1 VKLYVSI
8 VLFPLTPF
16 FSSLRSMFHPIREKA
31 EISMTVSLNKQVVC
45 PVLIGRTPDLALLKL
60 SLEQVKSSKGQIV
73 LLCGEAGIGKSRLAA
88 EIKTE
93 AFTQGFQLLQGN
105 CFPTDLSF
113 PYAPLLDL
121 LRSVFLASSTAQI
134 EALVGPF
141 ARELAPLLP
150 DVVHLFPDLTVLLP
164 LPSLDPEQEK
174 RRLFAALAHYFLSQ
188 AAHHPLLLVVED
200 LHWSDDISLEFIKY
214 FVRRCAT
221 QPLLVLLTYRSDE
234 VRPTFSHWLAELD
247 REHLGQ
253 EVTLRRLTHSE
264 TGAML
269 QAIFDLGRPVQA
281 AFLDAIYT
289 LTEGNP
295 FFIEEILKSLIAAG
309 EISYTDGDWD
319 RKPPGE
325 LHIPRSI
332 ADAVQQR
339 SDHLS
344 ASARHVLLLAAVAGR
359 RFDFAVLQ
367 QMTHHDEQQLLT
379 LMKELMSA
387 QLVIEESAE
396 QFAFRHA
403 LTRQAIYAELLVRE
417 RKALHRTVAETMES
431 LYAGALEA
439 HLADLAYHFSE
450 AGVFEKA
457 LSYARQA
464 GETAQHLYA
473 PRAAIEQFTR
483 ALDAAS
489 YLALAPRA
497 ALYHARGQ
505 AYETLGEFEQAR
517 HDYEQA
523 LGAAY
528 EAHDGVAE
536 CQSLLDLG
544 ALWAERD
551 YQQTGAYFRRA
562 IERARALA
570 DPKLLAHSLNRLG
583 NWYLNVEQPHEA
595 LRYHQEALATFQTLS
610 DRRGKA
616 STLDLLGM
624 ASLLGGDLLQSA
636 AYYEQAI
643 TLLRE
648 LDERERLPSSL
659 ANLMLCGGIY
669 QTETLVPTTVGFAE
683 SLQQGELALK
693 IAGEIGQRSDEA
705 YTLIHMAM
713 FLGLRGE
720 YARALEVAQ
729 RGLDIAED
737 IEHRQ
742 WMTAGHR
749 VLGALYLDVLALS
762 EAQQHLEQALA
773 FAQEI
778 GSWFWTRNSS
788 ALLASVYIGRG
799 DLAQAEALL
808 TAAPA
813 LDAPPQTQAHRLIW
827 YVRAQLALAQGKPD
841 RVLAITEQ
849 LFASAA
855 HVAGEQSIPHLAQL
869 RGKALAMLNRPAE
882 AETALQAAQA
892 GAVMQ
897 DLRPLLW
904 RIAIDLGNLYRAEL
918 RDEEAEH
925 AFATARELIED
936 LAAPIPDPALRAH
949 FLQQATALLPHQEPL
964 SPRRAA
970 KRAFGGLTEREREV
984 AALIAQGKANRE
996 IAEILVV
1003 NTRTIEKHIENIL
1016 SKLGFTSRAQIAV
1029 WASEKGLGQK
1039 E

>member
-1 VKLYVSI
+1 
-8 VLFPLTPF
+8 
-16 FSSLRSMFHPIREKA
+16 MKA
-31 EISMTVSLNKQVVC
+31 SFYQPVVC
-45 PVLIGRTPDLALLKL
+45 PVLIGRTPDLALLQL
-60 SLEQVKSSKGQIV
+60 CIERVKSGKGQVV
-73 LLCGEAGIGKSRLAA
+73 LLCGEAGIGKSRLVA

-93 AFTQGFQLLQGN
+93 AFALGFQLLQGN
-105 CFPTDLSF
+105 CFPRDRSF

-121 LRSVFLASSTAQI
+121 LRSMFLTSSSAQI
-134 EALVGPF
+134 DALVGPF

-150 DVVHLFPDLTVLLP
+150 DVIHLFPDLIVLPP

-174 RRLFAALAHYFLSQ
+174 RRLFAAMAHVFLSQ
-188 AAHHPLLLVVED
+188 AAERPLLLVVED
-200 LHWSDDISLEFIKY
+200 VHWSDDTSLEFLQY
-214 FVRRCAT
+214 LARRCAT

-234 VRPTFSHWLAELD
+234 VHPTLSHWLAGLD

-253 EVTLRRLTHSE
+253 EVALTRLTRGE

-269 QAIFDLGRPVQA
+269 QAIFDLGRPAQGE
-281 AFLDAIYT
+281 FQDTIYT

-295 FFIEEILKSLIAAG
+295 FFIEEILKSLIATG
-309 EISYTDGDWD
+309 EISFTDGAWD
-319 RKPPGE
+319 RKPLGE

-359 RFDFAVLQ
+359 RFDFALLQ
-367 QMTHHDEQQLLT
+367 QVTHHDEQQLLT
-379 LMKELMSA
+379 LMKELMAA

-403 LTRQAIYAELLVRE
+403 LTRQAIYAQLLVRE
-417 RKALHRTVAETMES
+417 RKALHRTMAETMES
-431 LYAGALEA
+431 LYVGALEA

-450 AGVFEKA
+450 ASLWEKA
-457 LSYARQA
+457 LSYAQQA
-464 GETAQHLYA
+464 GETAQRLYA

-483 ALDAAS
+483 ALDAANH
-489 YLALAPRA
+489 LALAPRA

-505 AYETLGEFEQAR
+505 AYETLGEFAQAR
-517 HDYEQA
+517 HDFEQA

-536 CQSLLDLG
+536 WQSLLDLG

-551 YQQTGAYFRRA
+551 YQQAGAYFRRA
-562 IERARALA
+562 IELARALA

-643 TLLRE
+643 ALMRE

-659 ANLMLCGGIY
+659 ANLMLCSGIY
-669 QTETLVPTTVGFAE
+669 QTETLVPAAVGFTE
-683 SLQQGELALK
+683 SQELGELALK

-713 FLGLRGE
+713 LLGPRGE
-720 YARALEVAQ
+720 YARAQEVAQ
-729 RGLDIAED
+729 RGLAIAEE
-737 IEHRQ
+737 IEHPQ

-749 VLGALYLDVLALS
+749 VLGALYLDLLALS
-762 EAQQHLEQALA
+762 EAQLHLEQALA
-773 FAQEI
+773 LAQEI

-788 ALLASVYIGRG
+788 ALLASVYIERG

-808 TAAPA
+808 TAVPA
-813 LDAPPQTQAHRLIW
+813 SDAPPQTQAHRLIW
-827 YVRAQLALAQGKPD
+827 YVRAQLALAQGKAD

-849 LFASAA
+849 LFASAV
-855 HVAGEQSIPHLAQL
+855 HVAGEQSIPHLAHL
-869 RGKALAMLNRPAE
+869 RGKALATLNRPAE
-882 AETALQAAQA
+882 AETVLQAAQA
-892 GAVMQ
+892 GAVTQ

-904 RIAIDLGNLYRAEL
+904 RIAIDLGNLYQAQR
-918 RDEEAEH
+918 RDEEAEYAR
-925 AFATARELIED
+925 AFAQELIKD
-936 LAAPIPDPALRAH
+936 LAAPIPDPALRTH
-949 FLQQATALLPHQEPL
+949 FLQQATALLPHQDPL

-984 AALIAQGKANRE
+984 AALIAQGKTSRE

-1003 NTRTIEKHIENIL
+1003 NARTIEKHIENIL

-1029 WASEKGLGQK
+1029 WASEKGLGKK
-1039 E
+1039 EQGQL

>member
-1 VKLYVSI
+1 
-8 VLFPLTPF
+8 
-16 FSSLRSMFHPIREKA
+16 
-31 EISMTVSLNKQVVC
+31 MTVSLNQPVIC
-45 PVLIGRTPDLALLKL
+45 PVLIGRTPDLALLQL
-60 SLEQVKSSKGQIV
+60 SLEQVNSGKGQVI
-73 LLCGEAGIGKSRLAA
+73 LLCGEAGIGKSRLVV
-88 EIKTE
+88 EIQTE
-93 AFTQGFQLLQGN
+93 AFAQSFQVLQGN
-105 CFPTDLSF
+105 CFPTDRSF

-121 LRSVFLASSTAQI
+121 LRSIFLTSSTAQI
-134 EALVGPF
+134 EALVGPYV
-141 ARELAPLLP
+141 REFAPLLP
-150 DVVHLFPDLTVLLP
+150 DVTQQFPDLSVLPP

-174 RRLFAALAHYFLSQ
+174 RRLFAALAHVFLSQ
-188 AAHHPLLLVVED
+188 AVEQPLLLVVED
-200 LHWSDDISLEFIKY
+200 VHWSDDTSLEFLQY
-214 FVRRCAT
+214 FARRCAT

-234 VRPTFSHWLAELD
+234 VRPTLSHWLAELD
-247 REHLGQ
+247 REHLSY
-253 EVTLRRLTHSE
+253 EVELTRLTRSE

-269 QAIFDLGRPVQA
+269 RAIFALERPAQA
-281 AFLDAIYT
+281 EFLDAIYT

-309 EISYTDGDWD
+309 EISSTDGVWD
-319 RKPPGE
+319 RKPLSE

-339 SDHLS
+339 SQQLS
-344 ASARHVLLLAAVAGR
+344 EYARQLLVLAAVAGR
-359 RFDFAVLQ
+359 RFDFEVLQ

-387 QLVIEESAE
+387 QLVVEASAE

-403 LTRQAIYAELLVRE
+403 LTRQAIYTELLVRE
-417 RKALHRTVAETMES
+417 RKVLHRTIAETMES
-431 LYAGALEA
+431 LYAEALEA

-450 AGVFEKA
+450 ASLWEKA
-457 LSYARQA
+457 LSYSQQA
-464 GETAQHLYA
+464 GETAQRLYA

-489 YLALAPRA
+489 HLTLAPRA

-536 CQSLLDLG
+536 WQSLLDLG

-551 YQQTGAYFRRA
+551 YQHTGEYFRQA
-562 IERARALA
+562 IEQARALA

-583 NWYLNVEQPHEA
+583 NWYLNVEQPLEA

-610 DRRGKA
+610 DRSGKA

-643 TLLRE
+643 ALLWE

-669 QTETLVPTTVGFAE
+669 QTETLVPAALGFAE
-683 SLQQGELALK
+683 SLHQGELALK
-693 IAGEIGQRSDEA
+693 IAGEIGLRSDEA

-713 FLGLRGE
+713 FLGPRGE

-729 RGLDIAED
+729 HGLAIAEV

-749 VLGALYLDVLALS
+749 VLGALFLDLLALS
-762 EAQQHLEQALA
+762 EAQLHLEQALA

-808 TAAPA
+808 TAVPA

-841 RVLAITEQ
+841 RTLAITEQ

-855 HVAGEQSIPHLAQL
+855 HVAGTQSIPHLARL
-869 RGKALAMLNRPAE
+869 RGKALAKLNRPAE
-882 AETALQAAQA
+882 AETAMQAAQA
-892 GAVMQ
+892 GAVTQ

-904 RIAIDLGNLYRAEL
+904 RITIDLGNLYRAER
-918 RDEEAEH
+918 RDEAAEH
-925 AFATARELIED
+925 AFATAQELIED
-936 LAAPIPDPALRAH
+936 LAAPIIDTALRTH
-949 FLQQATALLPHQEPL
+949 FLQQATALLPRTQTL

-984 AALIAQGKANRE
+984 AALIAQGKASRE

-1003 NTRTIEKHIENIL
+1003 NSRTIEKHIENIL
-1016 SKLGFTSRAQIAV
+1016 SKLGFTSRTQIAV
-1029 WASEKGLGQK
+1029 WASEKGLGGK
-1039 E
+1039 EQGPL

>member
-1 VKLYVSI
+1 
-8 VLFPLTPF
+8 
-16 FSSLRSMFHPIREKA
+16 
-31 EISMTVSLNKQVVC
+31 
-45 PVLIGRTPDLALLKL
+45 
-60 SLEQVKSSKGQIV
+60 
-73 LLCGEAGIGKSRLAA
+73 
-88 EIKTE
+88 
-93 AFTQGFQLLQGN
+93 
-105 CFPTDLSF
+105 
-113 PYAPLLDL
+113 
-121 LRSVFLASSTAQI
+121 
-134 EALVGPF
+134 
-141 ARELAPLLP
+141 
-150 DVVHLFPDLTVLLP
+150 
-164 LPSLDPEQEK
+164 
-174 RRLFAALAHYFLSQ
+174 
-188 AAHHPLLLVVED
+188 
-200 LHWSDDISLEFIKY
+200 
-214 FVRRCAT
+214 
-221 QPLLVLLTYRSDE
+221 
-234 VRPTFSHWLAELD
+234 
-247 REHLGQ
+247 
-253 EVTLRRLTHSE
+253 
-264 TGAML
+264 
-269 QAIFDLGRPVQA
+269 VQA

-295 FFIEEILKSLIAAG
+295 FFIEEILKSLFAAG
-309 EISYTDGDWD
+309 EISSTDGTWD
-319 RKPPGE
+319 RKPLSE

-344 ASARHVLLLAAVAGR
+344 ASARQLVVLAAVTGR

-367 QMTHHDEQQLLT
+367 QVTHYDEQKLLT
-379 LMKELMSA
+379 LMKELLAA

-403 LTRQAIYAELLVRE
+403 LTRQAIYTQLLVRE
-417 RKALHRTVAETMES
+417 RKALHRTIAETMES

-439 HLADLAYHFSE
+439 HLADLAYHFSD

-457 LSYARQA
+457 LSYAQQA
-464 GETAQHLYA
+464 GETAQRLYA
-473 PRAAIEQFTR
+473 PYAAIEQFTR

-489 YLALAPRA
+489 HLALAPRA

-523 LGAAY
+523 LMAAH
-528 EAHDGVAE
+528 EAHDDVAE
-536 CQSLLDLG
+536 WQSLLDLG

-551 YQQTGAYFRRA
+551 YQHTGAYFRQA
-562 IERARALA
+562 IELARAQA
-570 DPKLLAHSLNRLG
+570 SPKLLAHSLNRLG
-583 NWYLNVEQPHEA
+583 NWHLNVEQPHEA
-595 LRYHQEALATFQTLS
+595 LRYHQEALATFQELN
-610 DRRGKA
+610 DRLGKA
-616 STLDLLGM
+616 ETLDLLGM

-643 TLLRE
+643 ALLRE
-648 LDERERLPSSL
+648 LDEREQLPSSL

-669 QTETLVPTTVGFAE
+669 QTETLVPAAVGFAE

-713 FLGLRGE
+713 FLGPRGE
-720 YARALEVAQ
+720 YVRALEVAQ

-749 VLGALYLDVLALS
+749 VLGALYLDLLALS
-762 EAQQHLEQALA
+762 EAKPHLEQALA

-788 ALLASVYIGRG
+788 ALLASVCIGLE

-827 YVRAQLALAQGKPD
+827 YVRAQLALAKGEPY
-841 RVLAITEQ
+841 RTLAITEQ
-849 LFASAA
+849 LFASTA
-855 HVAGEQSIPHLAQL
+855 HVAGEQSIPHLAHL
-869 RGKALAMLNRPAE
+869 RGKALATLNRSAE

-892 GAVMQ
+892 GAVTQ

-904 RIAIDLGNLYRAEL
+904 RIAIDLGNLYQAQR
-918 RDEEAEH
+918 RGEEAEQ
-925 AFATARELIED
+925 AFATAQELIED
-936 LAAPIPDPALRAH
+936 LAAPITDTALRAH

-984 AALIAQGKANRE
+984 ATLIAKGKASRE

-1029 WASEKGLGQK
+1029 WASEKGLRQK
-1039 E
+1039 EQGQR